1 MAKMVNVTSSNKND
15 IPLVVAEHGLGVV
28 GGGVDGVVGI
38 VLFTIQFE

>member
-28 GGGVDGVVGI
+28 GGGVDGVMFVI
-38 VLFTIQFE
+38 FTIQFE